1 MTGGNTEPTGSG
13 AKRSEPSYEAARA
26 ELTEVVRALESGGQ
40 SLEESLRLWQRGE
53 DLALI
58 CQRCLDGAA
67 ARLDEA
73 ITSRDPGADGGRNA
87 AAAGDGQEASA
98 AGGQPQPGRRG
109 VSSDQGGPPPT
120 Q

>member
-1 MTGGNTEPTGSG
+1 MTGGNTEPAGSG

-58 CQRCLDGAA
+58 CQRWLDGAA

-73 ITSRDPGADGGRNA
+73 ITSRDTGTNASRDPGADGGRDA
-87 AAAGDGQEASA
+87 AAAGDGRESSA
-98 AGGQPQPGRRG
+98 AGGNPNP
-109 VSSDQGGPPPT
+109 DAGG
-120 Q
+120 

>member
-1 MTGGNTEPTGSG
+1 MTGGNTEPAGSG

-40 SLEESLRLWQRGE
+40 SLEESLQLWQRGE

-58 CQRCLDGAA
+58 CQRWLDGAA

-73 ITSRDPGADGGRNA
+73 ITSRDTGTNASRDPGTNGGRDA
-87 AAAGDGQEASA
+87 AGAGDGREASA
-98 AGGQPQPGRRG
+98 AGGNPNP
-109 VSSDQGGPPPT
+109 DAGG
-120 Q
+120 